1 MIQFF
6 VCALATAAAALF
18 LVGCETPT
26 TAPGN
31 QAATKTYQGQGP
43 LKIVCTTGMVA
54 DLVKNIA
61 GERAEVTHL
70 MGAGVDP
77 HLYKS
82 SPGDIQ
88 KLSAADVVFYS
99 GLHLEG
105 KMTDLFEQ
113 LATTKPVVPVA
124 DGIDPAL
131 LLDDGGLHDPHV
143 WFNVMLWQHAA
154 GKVEE
159 TLYKFD
165 PKHADEYD
173 QRHIALT
180 RKLQELDKFC
190 KDELAKIPADRRVLV
205 TAHDAFRYF
214 GKAYGIEVRGI
225 QGVSTDSEA
234 GVKQINE
241 LVNFLVQRKIKAIFV
256 ETSVS
261 EQNVKSLLEGCK
273 AQAHD
278 VVIGGELFSDA
289 MGEDGTPEG
298 TYEGMIRHNVST
310 IVKSLQ

>member
-1 MIQFF
+1 MKQFF
-6 VCALATAAAALF
+6 IGALAAVAATLL
-18 LVGCETPT
+18 LVGCETA
-26 TAPGN
+26 TAPG
-31 QAATKTYQGQGP
+31 QQSAKTYQGQGP

-61 GERAEVTHL
+61 GDRAEVTHL

-77 HLYKS
+77 HMYKS
-82 SPGDIQ
+82 SPLDIA

-105 KMTDLFEQ
+105 KMTELFEQ

-124 DGIDPAL
+124 EKITETDLLHDGST
-131 LLDDGGLHDPHV
+131 HDPHV
-143 WFNVMLWQHAA
+143 WFDVALWRQAA
-154 GKVEE
+154 GQILS
-159 TLYKFD
+159 TLCQFD
-165 PKHADEYD
+165 SAEAKHYE
-173 QRHIALT
+173 QRFTAYMA
-180 RKLQELDKFC
+180 KLHELDKFC
-190 KDELAKIPADRRVLV
+190 LDELEKIPADRRVLV

-273 AQAHD
+273 AQSHD

-298 TYEGMIRHNVST
+298 TYEGMIRHNVTT
-310 IVKSLQ
+310 IVKALQ